1 MSVLLRQSAVNLA
14 RAVALVL
21 FTSSSAALAG
31 VEAHTSFY
39 LDTYGPADPSQNE
52 RVGKAQKIFSRLKRV
67 AGQSVSSARLVIVNS
82 QTSPWAVAL
91 ADGNV
96 VLSAGGL
103 DIIYEGY
110 DAHIADARLAFV
122 LGHELAHLS
131 NRDLWHHQVFVSLAG
146 NTGTKSLKQVRQLLK
161 NSAHNHE
168 EIKQREL
175 KADEI
180 GFVYASLAGYNTN
193 ALFES
198 FTQPSFLQEWV
209 DKTHA
214 WVDDEH
220 HSPELRTSFIRNRL
234 QQLRLKVVLFDYGV
248 RLAHFGR
255 FEDALY
261 FMDAFRREYPS
272 RQVLSNMGYV
282 HLQLARKAMSP
293 SVAYRFW
300 YPTLL
305 ETHSGVPELARQFP
319 EELAPEVRD
328 HLEQAAQLLDEAT
341 RIDSLDIVSRLNLV
355 ATYLYLSEPF
365 KARAVVEEALRTWPD
380 SVQLKAMRSLVLLEQ
395 EPQVDMWSHVTKSLE
410 KLIENMAL
418 PPDNVLYNLGM
429 LYSERGRHGQATI
442 YWDRLLARLNQLP
455 ENYQIIVC
463 VEAGSPAVCENK
475 NLRVDPNKRRFSER
489 YTLPVSLGTHMDS
502 ADARKSLRNWQQSQ
516 WTIGPFS
523 VRIFEHGDHG
533 SVLAIDHHAEMIVV
547 SAEAM
552 PSPNGLKREHGE
564 PDISLPLGAGIVWS
578 YGSSW
583 SAFLENDRVSEIWV
597 AR

>member
-1 MSVLLRQSAVNLA
+1 MRKHVRHGTCA
-14 RAVALVL
+14 
-21 FTSSSAALAG
+21 AALLLFAVSTAALSG
-31 VEAHTSFY
+31 IEAHTSFY
-39 LDTYGPADPSQNE
+39 LDTYGLADPSTN
-52 RVGKAQKIFSRLKRV
+52 KRV
-67 AGQSVSSARLVIVNS
+67 SRAQGIFQKLKKVAGKSVSSAKLIIVNS
-82 QTSPWAVAL
+82 KTSPWAVAL

-103 DIIYEGY
+103 DIIYDDY
-110 DAHIADARLAFV
+110 DHQVGDARLAFV

-146 NTGTKSLKQVRQLLK
+146 NAGTNPLKQVRQLLK
-161 NSAHNHE
+161 NSAHNNE

-180 GFVYASLAGYNTN
+180 GFVYASLAGFNTDVV
-193 ALFES
+193 FES
-198 FTQPSFLQEWV
+198 FTRPGFLQEWV

-261 FMDAFRREYPS
+261 FLDAFRREYPS

-282 HLQLARKAMSP
+282 HLQLARKAMSS

-319 EELAPEVRD
+319 KELSPEVRD

-341 RIDSLDIVSRLNLV
+341 RIDSTDIVSRLNLV

-380 SVQLKAMRSLVLLEQ
+380 SIQLKAMRSLVLLEQ
-395 EPQVDMWSHVTKSLE
+395 EPQVDMWAHVTNSLE
-410 KLIENMAL
+410 KLIENMAV
-418 PPDNVLYNLGM
+418 PPDNILYNLGM
-429 LYSERGRHGQATI
+429 LYTERGRHGQATV

-463 VEAGSPAVCENK
+463 AETGNPAICENK
-475 NLRVDPNKRRFSER
+475 NLRVDPNERRFGER
-489 YTLPVSLGTHMDS
+489 YTLPISLGTHMDS
-502 ADARKSLRNWQQSQ
+502 AEARTSLKNWQQSQ

-523 VRIFEHGDHG
+523 VRIFENDNYG
-533 SVLAIDHHAEMIVV
+533 SVLALDHHAEMIVL

-552 PSPNGLKREHGE
+552 PSPSGLTREHGE
-564 PDISLPLGAGIVWS
+564 PDISLPLGAGTVWS